1 MSKLSRLIFR
11 VTDQSDLAFVVC
23 VFAMLLAGY
32 LLHGCITSTQL
43 CLDCPYG
50 EVSLNRT
57 MDTSK

>member
-11 VTDQSDLAFVVC
+11 VTDQSDLAFVLC
-23 VFAMLLAGY
+23 VFLLLLMGY
-32 LLHGCITSTQL
+32 LLHGCVTSTQL

-57 MDTSK
+57 MDTGK